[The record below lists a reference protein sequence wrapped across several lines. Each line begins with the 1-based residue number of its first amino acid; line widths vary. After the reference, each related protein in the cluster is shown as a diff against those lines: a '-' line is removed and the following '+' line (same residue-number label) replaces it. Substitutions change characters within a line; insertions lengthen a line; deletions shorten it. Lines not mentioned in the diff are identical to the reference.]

1 MEIENLKFDENGF
14 DPCYHS
20 RCRDQDG
27 FDARLYE
34 PGGLDINPDEWK
46 SLFF

>member
-1 MEIENLKFDENGF
+1 MEIENLKFDENGLI
-14 DPCYHS
+14 PAIIQV
-20 RCRDQDG
+20 RDQDG